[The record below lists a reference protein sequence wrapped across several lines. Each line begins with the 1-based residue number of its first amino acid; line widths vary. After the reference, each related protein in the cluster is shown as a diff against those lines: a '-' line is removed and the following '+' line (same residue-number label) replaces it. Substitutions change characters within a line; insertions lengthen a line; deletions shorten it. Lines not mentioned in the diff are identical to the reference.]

1 MSDGIGA
8 RVDLAVLSA
17 RVLICPPHSLIERER
32 DKQVERLPV
41 GTNRSGISIERQ
53 RQSLQG
59 GEGKRLSDNSEKE
72 QAEQRDAGR

>member
-1 MSDGIGA
+1 M
-8 RVDLAVLSA
+8 
-17 RVLICPPHSLIERER
+17 
-32 DKQVERLPV
+32 ERLPV